1 MFPLIQNDQD
11 KIGQRHVR
19 DQQTGPFGLN
29 RPPPL
34 KDAYYGHNNNNNNNA
49 YYEYNN
55 NNAAYTF
62 SPTTFDENAAIKTA
76 TGVWNYML
84 GVTICLVLWVFSL
97 MLPRGVR
104 KQFFGAYPRRY
115 TKRRYD
121 PTELEE
127 FSTNLSTMDSV
138 NESFLAEVER
148 RRMLNDN
155 MSQQSSALPSNY
167 TPAATTTPNQKAL
180 STISDSDTG
189 SLYLRPLPRSARKY
203 LNNTSRA
210 STTSTSTP
218 SFMRASPSLGMPTPS
233 PGHPAIPRLP
243 SAKILNETMQRLK
256 TRGIRL
262 VAHGVASDSKRVW
275 IKFEEDTTSLSW
287 QTEFAR
293 KVPNQLGEISIV
305 MMRGALHR
313 IALPNI
319 LYVDV
324 GKKTNALTKPE
335 NRDVP
340 DSVCFSLLTQ
350 NGSLDLQA
358 NSRLERDAL
367 VSCFSMVLDE
377 VHTQDWR
384 SLYAESPETSAVQ
397 SVCTGSDL
405 NQVEF

>member
-1 MFPLIQNDQD
+1 MFPLVKDD
-11 KIGQRHVR
+11 RAKIGRRHIR
-19 DQQTGPFGLN
+19 DRQQSVPLGLV

-34 KDAYYGHNNNNNNNA
+34 ANT
-49 YYEYNN
+49 YYENQNGYRTS
-55 NNAAYTF
+55 A
-62 SPTTFDENAAIKTA
+62 PTEEAVK

-84 GVTICLVLWVFSL
+84 GVSICLVAWVFIL
-97 MLPRGVR
+97 MLPKGVR
-104 KQFFGAYPRRY
+104 KQFFGANPRRY

-121 PTELEE
+121 MEEL
-127 FSTNLSTMDSV
+127 STNMSAMDSV
-138 NESFLAEVER
+138 NESFLREVER
-148 RRMLNDN
+148 RRMTDVSM
-155 MSQQSSALPSNY
+155 MSSVMPSTAFSPSTQGGFSTTNQ
-167 TPAATTTPNQKAL
+167 TATNTSRAL

-189 SLYLRPLPRSARKY
+189 SLYLRPMTRSTRKA
-203 LNNTSRA
+203 SRA
-210 STTSTSTP
+210 SSTTAANSSL
-218 SFMRASPSLGMPTPS
+218 FRASPSLGLPPPS

-256 TRGIRL
+256 SRGIRL
-262 VAHGVASDSKRVW
+262 LAHGVASDSKRVW

-293 KVPNQLGEISIV
+293 KCPNQLGEISIV
-305 MMRGALHR
+305 MMRGAMHR
-313 IALPNI
+313 IGLPNI

-335 NRDVP
+335 NKDVP

-367 VSCFSMVLDE
+367 VSSFSMVLDE

-384 SLYAESPETSAVQ
+384 SLYAESPETSVVQ

>member
-1 MFPLIQNDQD
+1 MFPLIKDDTD
-11 KIGQRHVR
+11 KIGRRHIRDRHSTPLGLVR
-19 DQQTGPFGLN
+19 PL
-29 RPPPL
+29 PL
-34 KDAYYGHNNNNNNNA
+34 KGS
-49 YYEYNN
+49 YYENQ
-55 NNAAYTF
+55 ASYTYA
-62 SPTTFDENAAIKTA
+62 PTNDTGNSA

-84 GVTICLVLWVFSL
+84 GVSVVLVAWVFSL
-97 MLPRGVR
+97 MLPKGVR
-104 KQFFGAYPRRY
+104 KQFFGANPRRY
-115 TKRRYD
+115 SKRRYD
-121 PTELEE
+121 PAELEDL
-127 FSTNLSTMDSV
+127 STNLSAMDSV
-138 NESFLAEVER
+138 NESFLRAVER
-148 RRMLNDN
+148 RRMVNDI
-155 MSQQSSALPSNY
+155 SVQSSAFPS
-167 TPAATTTPNQKAL
+167 TFSPSVQVSTTNQTYHTPNNKAL

-189 SLYLRPLPRSARKY
+189 SLYLRPMTRSSRKTM
-203 LNNTSRA
+203 NSSRA
-210 STTSTSTP
+210 STASP
-218 SFMRASPSLGMPTPS
+218 SFSGFRASPSFGLAPPS

-256 TRGIRL
+256 SRGIRL

-293 KVPNQLGEISIV
+293 KVPNQLGEVSIV
-305 MMRGALHR
+305 MMRGAMHR

-335 NRDVP
+335 NRDVL